1 MALALTI
8 DPIVIRYSRE
18 QLESWKTGDRGDCP
32 EGYCK
37 GLPHSY
43 GFGEYL
49 VGRYWQERG
58 YLWMHHDFDVFGG
71 NRDDKYVEAQAVLRQ
86 ALGDE
91 RFEAAR
97 NLSESLEPFARPG
110 HGTFEEPDLLIYTPD
125 CSHVRFAECK
135 RPANN
140 DRLRPQQGIG
150 LFLLGALL
158 ACPVDVFIVAEE
170 GASVDAAPVVIEF
183 GGASGAS

>member
-8 DPIVIRYSRE
+8 DPIVVRYTRE
-18 QLESWKTGDRGDCP
+18 QLQSWKAGERDDCP

-49 VGRYWQERG
+49 VGKYWQERG
-58 YLWMHHDFDVFGG
+58 YLWIHHDFDVFGG
-71 NRDDKYVEAQAVLRQ
+71 NRDDKYVEAQRIVRET
-86 ALGDE
+86 LGVE

-97 NLSESLEPFARPG
+97 SLSRVLAPFAKPG
-110 HGTFEEPDLLIYTPD
+110 HGTFEEPDLLIYSPD
-125 CSHVRFAECK
+125 CSVLRFAECK

-158 ACPVDVFIVAEE
+158 DCPVDVFIVAEE
-170 GASVDAAPVVIEF
+170 GADVDADPVVIEF
-183 GGASGAS
+183 GGPPHAS